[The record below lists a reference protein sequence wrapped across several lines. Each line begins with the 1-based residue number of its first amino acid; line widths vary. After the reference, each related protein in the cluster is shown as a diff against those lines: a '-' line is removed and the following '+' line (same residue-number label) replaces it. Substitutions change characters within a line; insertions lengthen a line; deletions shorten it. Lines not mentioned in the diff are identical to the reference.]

1 MAEPDLVAECIHS
14 MQKVVNIPVTVKHRI
29 GIDDMQSYEEMLHF
43 VDTVA
48 ATGCTHLLYMPVL
61 RY

>member
-1 MAEPDLVAECIHS
+1 MYSQHAKA
-14 MQKVVNIPVTVKHRI
+14 VNIPVTVKHRI

-48 ATGCTHLLYMPVL
+48 ATGCTHFVVHARIAIY
-61 RY
+61 